1 MKAVGIIGIG
11 LVGHALADRFVAAG
25 IQPVGLDINAA
36 AVQRFKERGLPCAS
50 SIRQL
55 CEQTDV
61 LVLAVFDT
69 DDVAGIVHQL
79 VAQSGV
85 RQPDGLIDC
94 STGDP
99 ERIEALSATA
109 RRAGLRYVEAP
120 LSGSSEQIA
129 KGEAVMIMG
138 GYADDL
144 AHLQPVLEI
153 ISPTRFEV
161 GGPGMAARAKLATN
175 LVLGLNRAVL
185 AEGMMFA
192 EGLGLSRE
200 RFLELVMATP
210 ARSEAARVKGPRMV
224 HQQFDPPQSR
234 IRQHLKDVQLMLV
247 ASAENGQRLP
257 FSEVHAALMEA
268 AVRSGDG
275 ELDNAAIIR
284 QIARERLPR

>member
-1 MKAVGIIGIG
+1 MTAVGVIGLG
-11 LVGHALADRFVAAG
+11 LVGHALADRLVAAG
-25 IQPVGLDINAA
+25 IKLVGLDINAA
-36 AVQRFKERGLPCAS
+36 AVQGFKDRGLPCAH

-61 LVLAVFDT
+61 LVLAVFDS
-69 DDVAGIVHQL
+69 DGVASIIQELITQTSLRKPG
-79 VAQSGV
+79 
-85 RQPDGLIDC
+85 GLIDC

-99 ERIEALSATA
+99 DHIEALSENA

-129 KGEAVMIMG
+129 KGEAVMMMG
-138 GYADDL
+138 GHADDL
-144 AHLQPVLEI
+144 AYLQPVLEI
-153 ISPTRFEV
+153 ISPTRFEL

-185 AEGMMFA
+185 AEGMLFA
-192 EGLGLSRE
+192 ESLGISRE

-224 HQQFDPPQSR
+224 QQRFDPPQSR
-234 IRQHLKDVQLMLV
+234 IRQHLKDVQLMLA
-247 ASAENGQRLP
+247 ASAACGQRLP
-257 FSEVHAALMEA
+257 LSEVHAALMQA
-268 AVRSGDG
+268 ALRSGDG

-284 QIARERLPR
+284 QIARERLFK